1 MNIFN
6 KTIYRQFIIAA
17 VCMQLASCVSEE
29 PFSSG
34 GEGTLRLS
42 TEIRSEVTTRSA
54 DLTQDPTLR
63 EKCVVYI
70 ETNRG
75 VIRKY
80 KGLDNI
86 PALISLKSG
95 KYIAE
100 AWTGDS
106 VSASFDKKFYRAKEE
121 FTIAD
126 GDNKVCPLVC
136 NIANV
141 VVSVNPDALKLGLSN
156 LKVTFSHSRGS
167 LEFTED
173 NIPLEKGYF
182 MMPNAD
188 KNLSYKVEGDK
199 SDGSHMVKEGTIPN
213 VQRAHEYILN
223 IMSEPG
229 ENPYGG
235 GLIKIRVEDVP
246 LIEETVEIFGRP
258 TIEGVGFNINE
269 QVVGI
274 PGTAVGQKNAF
285 TDKIVYV
292 RGYEGIYKLQ
302 LRGGQNFQDIGHI
315 ASELNLLQTD
325 INKSELEEYGITWDG
340 PTEIVDATSGKKMA
354 EMRIT
359 FKKSFFD
366 NLPQKDT
373 EYRLEIIA
381 LDNQYPMPKDQTK
394 VLRIATSEAAVEVKA
409 PVETAPAPDPENEP
423 MAVLSKS
430 ATLTG
435 YVMTEDAVDYG
446 IKYRKQ
452 GDTAW
457 IEVPAPKGTRA
468 AGTAFKVSLTGL
480 EPSTTYE
487 YTAYSAGYD
496 KEDIQTFTTEGVFTI
511 PNASFEEWSS
521 YNAKTLLGNKDVIIP
536 WSEGNKE
543 ASFWGSGNEGSATAN
558 KTLTNKSTDM
568 AHSGQYSARLG
579 SDKAMGI
586 IAAGNVFVGKYVETE
601 GTNGHLLIGRSYD
614 GSHPAKLK
622 VWANYR
628 PGTVDIVKSGMDKY
642 LPSGFKGSSDHGQI
656 YVALTTSQIDIRTS
670 DSEKGLFNKDAQEVL
685 AYGQVTW
692 TAPFAADGSL
702 QAVEIPIEY
711 YERAKTTAA
720 KYLVIVVSASKFGD
734 YFSGSSSSVMYLD
747 DFELVYDK

>member
-1 MNIFN
+1 MKSQYKNVF
-6 KTIYRQFIIAA
+6 RVCLAA
-17 VCMQLASCVSEE
+17 GFAMCMQSCVSED
-29 PFSSG
+29 PFASG

-42 TEIRSEVTTRSA
+42 TEIRSEVTTRSSE
-54 DLTQDPTLR
+54 LTQDASLR

-70 ETNRG
+70 ETSRG
-75 VIRKY
+75 VIRKF

-188 KNLSYKVEGDK
+188 KDLSYKVEGDK

-223 IMSEPG
+223 ITSEAG
-229 ENPYGG
+229 DNPYGG
-235 GLIKIRVEDVP
+235 ALIKIRIEDVP

-258 TIEGVGFNINE
+258 TIEGVEFNIDE

-274 PGTAVGQKNAF
+274 PGTAAGQKNAF

-302 LRGGQNFQDIGHI
+302 LRGGQNFQELGHI
-315 ASELNLLQTD
+315 AAELNLMQTD
-325 INKSELEEYGITWDG
+325 INKSELEEHGITWEG
-340 PTEIVDATSGKKMA
+340 PTEVTDAVTGKKMD

-366 NLPQKDT
+366 HLPQKDT

-381 LDNQYPMPKDQTK
+381 LDNQYPTPKDQTK
-394 VLRIATSEAAVEVKA
+394 VLRIATSEGAVEVKA

-430 ATLTG
+430 AILTG
-435 YVMTEDAVDYG
+435 YVKTDDAADYG

-452 GDTAW
+452 GETAW
-457 IEVPAPKGTRA
+457 IEVPAQAATRV

-480 EPSTTYE
+480 TPATTYE
-487 YTAYSAGYD
+487 YTAYAAGYD
-496 KEDIQTFTTEGVFTI
+496 KEDIQTFTTEGIFSI
-511 PNASFEEWSS
+511 PNYSMEEWGTYQASTPMGT
-521 YNAKTLLGNKDVIIP
+521 KTVQFPGTERN
-536 WSEGNKE
+536 
-543 ASFWGSGNEGSATAN
+543 FWDSGNAGAAAADDILTEPSSTMTNSGSKSVKLTSKECGMFGIN
-558 KTLTNKSTDM
+558 KF
-568 AHSGQYSARLG
+568 
-579 SDKAMGI
+579 
-586 IAAGNVFVGKYVETE
+586 AAGNLFAGEYVKTD
-601 GTNGHLLIGRSYD
+601 GTDGVLSFGRKYD
-614 GSHPAKLK
+614 GSHPTKLT
-622 VWANYR
+622 VYANYR
-628 PGTVDIVKSGMDKY
+628 PAVGSGKGANDKY
-642 LPSGFKGSSDHGQI
+642 IADGQTDQAQI
-656 YVALTTSQIDIRTS
+656 YVALATESIEIRTKTS
-670 DSEKGLFNKDAQEVL
+670 NQKLFNPSDPCVV

-692 TAPFAADGSL
+692 TENFGPDGGL
-702 QAVEIPIEY
+702 QKVEIPLEY
-711 YERAKTTAA
+711 YESAKTKKPTH
-720 KYLVIVVSASKFGD
+720 LIIVCSASKYGD
-734 YFSGSSSSVMYLD
+734 YFSGGPGSVMYLD
-747 DFELVYDK
+747 DFELVYE

>member
-1 MNIFN
+1 MNILK
-6 KTIYRQFIIAA
+6 KTTYRQLIIASI
-17 VCMQLASCVSEE
+17 CLQLASCVSED
-29 PFSSG
+29 PFPSG

-42 TEIRSEVTTRSA
+42 TEIRSEVSTRSSE
-54 DLTQDPTLR
+54 LTQDASLR

-70 ETNRG
+70 ETTRG

-80 KGLDNI
+80 KGVDNI

-95 KYIAE
+95 KYLAE
-100 AWTGDS
+100 GWTGDS
-106 VSASFDKKFYRAKEE
+106 VSASFDKKFYRGKEE
-121 FTIAD
+121 FTISD
-126 GDNKVCPLVC
+126 GDNKVLPLVC
-136 NIANV
+136 KIANV
-141 VVSVNPDALKLGLSN
+141 VVSVNPDALKLGMSN

-199 SDGSHMVKEGTIPN
+199 ADGTHMVKEGTIPN

-223 IMSEPG
+223 ITSEAG
-229 ENPYGG
+229 DNTLGG
-235 GLIKIRVEDVP
+235 ALIKIRIEDVP

-258 TIEGVGFNINE
+258 TIEGVGFNIDE

-274 PGTAVGQKNAF
+274 PGTPVGQKNAF

-292 RGYEGIYKLQ
+292 RGYEGIYKLE
-302 LRGGQNFQDIGHI
+302 LRGGQNFQELGHI
-315 ASELNLLQTD
+315 AAELNLLNTD
-325 INKSELEEYGITWDG
+325 INKSELEEHGITWEG
-340 PTEIVDATSGKKMA
+340 PTEVIDAVTGKKMD

-366 NLPQKDT
+366 HLPQKDT

-381 LDNQYPMPKDQTK
+381 LDNQYPTPKDQTK

-435 YVMTEDAVDYG
+435 YVMTEDAADYG

-452 GDTAW
+452 GDTDW
-457 IEVPAPKGTRA
+457 IEVPAQPGTRA

-480 EPSTTYE
+480 TPSTTYE
-487 YTAYSAGYD
+487 YTVYSAGYD
-496 KEDIQTFTTEGVFTI
+496 KEDIQIFTTEGIFTI
-511 PNASFEEWSS
+511 PNASFEEWSTYS
-521 YNAKTLLGNKDVIIP
+521 AQTLLGSKNVTLP
-536 WSEGNKE
+536 WGVGDKE
-543 ASFWGSGNEGSATAN
+543 VSFWGSGNEGSATAN

-568 AHSGQYSARLG
+568 THSGQYSARLG

-614 GSHPAKLK
+614 SSHPTKLK

-628 PGTVDIVKSGMDKY
+628 PGTVDIVKDGMDQY
-642 LPSGFKGSSDHGQI
+642 LPSGFKGSTDHGQI
-656 YVALTTSQIDIRTS
+656 YVALTTSPIDIRTS
-670 DSEKGLFNKDAQEVL
+670 NPESGLFNKDAQEVL

-692 TAPFAADGSL
+692 TAPFGADGSL
-702 QAVEIPIEY
+702 EAVEIPIEY

-747 DFELVYDK
+747 DFELIYDK